1 MFHSRRRNNCISK
14 IHERTLLIIYQDYKT
29 SSTDLIA
36 KDNSLTIHHRNLQKL
51 VTEMFKVKVGIE
63 PEILKDIFKIEEKP
77 YNLRHKFLVKSN
89 NATSVNYGTYTAWC
103 IKLCSG
109 ILLVRVRIIRKLAY
123 WFTKKIGYLDSAWC
137 RFFLKC
143 VSE

>member
-14 IHERTLLIIYQDYKT
+14 IHERPLLIIYQDYKP
-29 SSTDLIA
+29 SSTDLLA

-89 NATSVNYGTYTAWC
+89 NATSVNYGTYTA
-103 IKLCSG
+103 
-109 ILLVRVRIIRKLAY
+109 
-123 WFTKKIGYLDSAWC
+123 
-137 RFFLKC
+137 
-143 VSE
+143 